1 MVVNIYPTGPVVD
14 QRGESYTI
22 FTFTKVV
29 KNVLEGFSAVVD
41 VVNIVVVVILV
52 RGGEVRVT
60 FSNLSSTP
68 AFQGMMLTRF
78 MLP

>member
-41 VVNIVVVVILV
+41 VVND
-52 RGGEVRVT
+52 
-60 FSNLSSTP
+60 
-68 AFQGMMLTRF
+68 
-78 MLP
+78 